1 MLQILWDAS
10 GLSKRYYSES
20 GTAAVNTL
28 FSTAPSLLMA
38 VTFIGY
44 TETAT
49 ILQRRRN
56 QRDLS
61 PTGFT
66 QAHILL
72 RDEILIN
79 PDFTLVSVSDTDF
92 LAGVSLTERHNI
104 NASDAAIL
112 SAYLRHARSQPPNT
126 PPCVLIASDRRLI
139 RAAEAEGL
147 RTLNPELVP
156 AADIPAFIAHLS

>member
-92 LAGVSLTERHNI
+92 LAGVSLTERHN
-104 NASDAAIL
+104 
-112 SAYLRHARSQPPNT
+112 
-126 PPCVLIASDRRLI
+126 
-139 RAAEAEGL
+139 
-147 RTLNPELVP
+147 
-156 AADIPAFIAHLS
+156 